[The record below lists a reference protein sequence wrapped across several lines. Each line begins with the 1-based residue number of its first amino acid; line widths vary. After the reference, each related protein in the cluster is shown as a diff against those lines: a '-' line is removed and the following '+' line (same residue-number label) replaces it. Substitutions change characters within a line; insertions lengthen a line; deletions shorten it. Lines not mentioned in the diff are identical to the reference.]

1 MPYHSGVVQNWD
13 DLNAIWEHSFSELG
27 VDPAGRNVFITE
39 AHNVSRSDRERLL
52 EEMFELF
59 SVDSTFFHVQAV
71 LALFAIGETSGCV
84 IDSGEYCTS
93 VYPVSE
99 GYPIANCS
107 AKLPYGGNQITEI
120 LARLLLEKG
129 YGAMFNESL
138 SAFNTLTEKKLQIAT
153 DIKQNFAYIDI
164 NPKSSNFVSEVQ
176 QIIHSG
182 REVRNGLTGNITTSS
197 AALGGS
203 STPTSKNTALAS
215 YEYKLP
221 DGTQVTLSHELYQCT
236 EKFFQPR
243 LFDQLLACEYD
254 EALPKAVFKS
264 IMSCGMDSRKSLVNN
279 IVLAGGSTMFKG
291 FEKRLEFELKATG
304 MFNQGMSKFVKV
316 KAPSDRCNSI
326 WLGGAT
332 LAGMSTFEERWITGQ
347 DYDEVGTDILK
358 RKCPQF

>member
-1 MPYHSGVVQNWD
+1 M
-13 DLNAIWEHSFSELG
+13 
-27 VDPAGRNVFITE
+27 DPAGRNVFITE
-39 AHNVSRSDRERLL
+39 AHNVGRSDRERLL

-59 SVDSTFFHVQAV
+59 NVDSTFFHVQAV

-84 IDSGEYCTS
+84 IDSGEYSTS

-129 YGAMFNESL
+129 YGSMFNESV

-153 DIKQNFAYIDI
+153 DIKQRYAYIDI
-164 NPKSSNFVSEVQ
+164 NPKSSKVVSEVQ

-182 REVRNGLTGNITTSS
+182 REVRNGLTGNISSVNSS
-197 AALGGS
+197 ASITAPS
-203 STPTSKNTALAS
+203 TSKASLAS

-221 DGTQVTLSHELYQCT
+221 DGTEITLSHELYQCT

-254 EALPKAVFKS
+254 EPLPKAVFKS
-264 IMSCGMDSRKSLVNN
+264 IMSCGMDSRKNLVSN
-279 IVLAGGSTMFKG
+279 IVLAGGSTVFRG

-316 KAPSDRCNSI
+316 KAPLDRCNSI
-326 WLGGAT
+326 WIGGAT
-332 LAGMSTFEERWITGQ
+332 LASMSTFEERWITGQ
-347 DYDEVGTDILK
+347 DYDEMGAEILK
-358 RKCPQF
+358 RKCPQI